1 MLANLRLRSSK
12 SQLRRGL
19 FIASIL
25 GTTLHQ
31 VGTSQVVEQVSTTMD
46 AFVSSNIAAPLA
58 TGLRLDEAVEIAIN
72 NHPALREARA
82 AIDETRGQAYQA
94 SLYPNPRIDSGN
106 PQTIGGTNSV
116 YSFGVTQE
124 VIRGGKRQLDV
135 AAANQAVRRAQFEFT
150 QKRFVMITAV
160 RRSFVAVLASQ
171 QRIENL
177 NLLLTSA
184 LELEKNS
191 DKLLK
196 AGQSTEADLLLFR
209 LERRRAETALA
220 SARTD
225 LAGRLSQLSAQLGSP
240 DLVVDKVQGE
250 LSMQVPAYDKIQLDS
265 DVIDKNGSV
274 NAVRSEISRSQ
285 ELVRRAVAEPI
296 PNVTLQGGTQYTVNT
311 PHEQALVG
319 MYMDIPIWN
328 RNQGAIRAAE
338 STVRRNFAIL
348 ESTRID
354 LAKQLADAV
363 ARFRSATQQVKSF
376 EDGILP
382 DSQRTLTLVRAGY
395 DRGQFDIVRL
405 VQAQRSVFE
414 VNLEYLSAL
423 ELRLDSAA
431 EIAGL
436 LQSETFP

>member
-1 MLANLRLRSSK
+1 MLANPH
-12 SQLRRGL
+12 RRVMRGQFRKCL
-19 FIASIL
+19 ILSSIL
-25 GTTLHQ
+25 ATVLHQ
-31 VGTSQVVEQVSTTMD
+31 VGNSQVVEPIAPTMD
-46 AFVSSNIAAPLA
+46 AYLSGSIAEPVAPA
-58 TGLRLDEAVEIAIN
+58 LRLDDAVGIAVN

-82 AIDETRGQAYQA
+82 AIDETRGLAYQA

-106 PQTIGGTNSV
+106 PQTIGGANSV

-135 AAANQAVRRAQFEFT
+135 AAANQAVRRTQFEYT
-150 QKRFVMITAV
+150 QKRFVLLTAV
-160 RRSFVAVLASQ
+160 RRSFIAVLASQ
-171 QRIENL
+171 QRVENL
-177 NLLLTSA
+177 SLLLTFA
-184 LELEKNS
+184 TELENNS
-191 DKLLK
+191 EKLLK

-220 SARTD
+220 SARSD
-225 LAGRLSQLSAQLGSP
+225 LTGRLAQLSAQLGSP
-240 DLVVDKVQGE
+240 DLRIDKVDGE

-265 DVIDKNGSV
+265 DVIDKNGTV

-285 ELVRRAVAEPI
+285 QLVRRAVAEPI
-296 PNVTLQGGTQYTVNT
+296 PNVTLQGGTQYTMSQ
-311 PHEQALVG
+311 PHTQALVG
-319 MYMDIPIWN
+319 MYLDIPIWN
-328 RNQGAIRAAE
+328 RNQGGIRAAE
-338 STVRRNFAIL
+338 STVRRNFAVL

-382 DSQRTLTLVRAGY
+382 DSRQTLSLVRAGY

-414 VNLEYLSAL
+414 VNLEYLLAL